1 MQFWKR
7 PPGIAIIVLL
17 AIGLIVLGLVAV
29 RVNQV
34 TRPAQAQPVQLDFE
48 AMLMSVEDVSFPAV
62 DGCELHGW
70 LIKGDPALPAIILG
84 HDLGQDKST
93 LVLLGIALS
102 KNGFSV
108 LLFDF
113 RGHGASGSSRST
125 LGLNE
130 KRDVLGAIDYL
141 NKQDWLTSQHYGLFG
156 VGMGAH
162 ASVLAAADR
171 SSVKALV
178 LDALYPD
185 VGYRLVRET
194 YPGWSFGVDYLGA
207 IPRAIF
213 QLLNRAGSDDQTAAE
228 TLSRLVGRDILL
240 LAGETEVDLATEIRR
255 LYEMIPEQ
263 VDADGNLEF
272 LPRSMGQGLYGDN
285 IELYQEKVTVFFAS
299 RLGQ

>member
-1 MQFWKR
+1 MQFWRR
-7 PPGIAIIVLL
+7 PPGIA
-17 AIGLIVLGLVAV
+17 LIVLFAMGLIGLGLIAV

-34 TRPAQAQPVQLDFE
+34 TRPAQAQPVQLDFD
-48 AMLMSVEDVSFPAV
+48 AMLMSVENVSFPAV
-62 DGCELHGW
+62 DGYKLHGW
-70 LIKGDPALPAIILG
+70 LIKGDPALPAIIMG

-102 KNGFSV
+102 KSGFSV
-108 LLFDF
+108 LMIDF

-130 KRDVLGAIDYL
+130 KRDVVGAIDYL
-141 NKQDWLTSQHYGLFG
+141 SKQDWLTSQQYGLFG

-162 ASVLAAADR
+162 AAVLAAADR

-185 VGYRLVRET
+185 VGYRLVHET
-194 YPGWSFGVDYLGA
+194 YPGWSFGVDYLGSF
-207 IPRAIF
+207 PRTIF
-213 QLLNRAGSDDQTAAE
+213 HLLNQAGSDEQTAAE
-228 TLSRLVGRDILL
+228 TLSRMLGRDILL
-240 LAGETEVDLATEIRR
+240 LASEAEVDLATEMKR

-272 LPRSMGQGLYGDN
+272 LPRSMGQGLYGEN
-285 IELYQEKVTVFFAS
+285 IELYQEKVTVFFTS
-299 RLGQ
+299 RLGH